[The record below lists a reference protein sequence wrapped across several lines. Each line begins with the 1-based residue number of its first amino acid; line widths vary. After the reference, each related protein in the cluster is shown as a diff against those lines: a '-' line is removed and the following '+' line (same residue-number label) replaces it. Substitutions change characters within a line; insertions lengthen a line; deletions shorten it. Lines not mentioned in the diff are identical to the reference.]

1 MNKINVL
8 FANNKDRKLL
18 SLYFCAG
25 CPTLEGTGDVIKA
38 MERKGIDMIEV
49 GIPFSDP
56 LADGP
61 VIQSAGTK
69 ALKNGM
75 TVKKLFCQLKA
86 IKDEV
91 QLPLVLMGYLNPIMH
106 YGIEEFFKSCVESGV
121 SGTIIPDLPLMI
133 I

>member
-1 MNKINVL
+1 MNKINAL

-75 TVKKLFCQLKA
+75 TVKKLFGQLKA

-106 YGIEEFFKSCVESGV
+106 YGLDEFFQR
-121 SGTIIPDLPLMI
+121 
-133 I
+133 